1 MKLTPVIKAGVCCF
15 RCAAPSLQ
23 HRWHCASWLH
33 ILEPLTS
40 WMWRETYNCLFFDA
54 CYWHSD
60 WRDFSGIAVSPSCS
74 WKYSIEQSVPS
85 WRQTFQKHSWTS
97 SLVSQSCQ
105 SQMLVWKSEKM
116 SNTVWV
122 MAVSPW
128 EPLCL
133 CQYFARD
140 TGSEAFGQSI
150 SHTVYLPLSP
160 LQSGVFVFW

>member
-1 MKLTPVIKAGVCCF
+1 MS
-15 RCAAPSLQ
+15 AASCVLLLVYSTTDIVPSHSWTFDLLNVKGNLQ
-23 HRWHCASWLH
+23 LFV
-33 ILEPLTS
+33 
-40 WMWRETYNCLFFDA
+40 FFDA

-85 WRQTFQKHSWTS
+85 WSQTFQKQAWKS